1 MYAAVFP
8 LLTAR
13 ALDEPFEYLVPDSLG
28 PRLRRGSLV
37 AVPLSAG
44 MVLGVVL
51 GLNDDPVHAGRHVG
65 IADLVDLPPVPGDLL
80 DLAERVKDYYVT
92 SLGSALGLV
101 LPPGGGL
108 RLERWADI
116 TPAGR
121 EALAGGQKGV
131 EELRAFEGGAAPAP
145 AARRPALERLRRR
158 GWIAYAYRVRVTHE
172 KGLRR
177 LLERGPGEAKGLG
190 ARQRAAVELVE
201 RRAAL
206 DEATLR
212 RRARLGLSGLNAL
225 LEREILVARGEVR
238 RSAAPAASEAHRGE
252 TVPRLLPAQEEA
264 LAEITGC
271 VGTGATILL
280 HGVTGS
286 GKTEVYLRAAE
297 AVLRAGRG
305 VLVLVPEIG
314 LTGQTVARLA
324 DRFPGEPLSV
334 LHSGLPAG
342 ERLTTWRDIAA
353 GRSRLVIGARS
364 AVFAPF
370 PDLGLIVVD
379 EEHDSSY
386 KQDNEPRYDARTI
399 ARWRAQASGAV
410 VVLGSA
416 TPSVEAFAT
425 VARHADLRER
435 VDGSAPPTLEIV
447 DMRDVSTLLSPQLAA
462 ALTTAVE
469 AGEKVIL
476 FLNRRGYAS
485 LLACGHCGHGWEC
498 PNCDV
503 PLALFDRGR
512 RLRCRLCGHAAAAP
526 AVCPECGSAEL
537 RRYGFGTEALEREVA
552 SLLPGVE
559 LLRLDSDVASSV
571 ARLRGVLDRFAAPGA
586 KILVGTQMIA
596 KGHHFPEVTLV
607 GVVDAD
613 LTLRFPDFRAEE
625 RTFAMLVQVAGRSG
639 RGERPGRVLVQTLDP
654 EARPIA
660 AAASGEHEPFYADE
674 IERRAA
680 LSYPPAGVLIGVEV
694 SSPDASKAAAG
705 ADFVRDKLA
714 AAVPAGDLVL
724 GPGPLGRERSRHVAR
739 LVVKTQD
746 AGKTVPAVRAL
757 LDRYG
762 ARFAAR
768 GARIVV
774 DVEPQWL

>member
-13 ALDEPFEYLVPDSLG
+13 ALDEPFDYLVPDSLG

-80 DLAERVKDYYVT
+80 DLAERVKDYYLT

-121 EALAGGQKGV
+121 EALAGGREGRRGAAGV
-131 EELRAFEGGAAPAP
+131 RGRGGAGACGPPPRPRTPPAP
-145 AARRPALERLRRR
+145 RLDRL
-158 GWIAYAYRVRVTHE
+158 AYRVRVTHE

-286 GKTEVYLRAAE
+286 GKTEVYLQAAQAVLAPAERYSCSCPRSASPARRWRGSPTGSRASRSRCCTRASRPASASPRGATSPPAAAPRGRRPLGGVRAAP
-297 AVLRAGRG
+297 RPRPDRRRRG
-305 VLVLVPEIG
+305 
-314 LTGQTVARLA
+314 ARLLVQA
-324 DRFPGEPLSV
+324 GQRAAPTTPARS
-334 LHSGLPAG
+334 PAG
-342 ERLTTWRDIAA
+342 
-353 GRSRLVIGARS
+353 G
-364 AVFAPF
+364 P
-370 PDLGLIVVD
+370 
-379 EEHDSSY
+379 
-386 KQDNEPRYDARTI
+386 
-399 ARWRAQASGAV
+399 QASGAV

-416 TPSVEAFAT
+416 TPSVEAFAR
-425 VARHADLRER
+425 VAL
-435 VDGSAPPTLEIV
+435 P
-447 DMRDVSTLLSPQLAA
+447 
-462 ALTTAVE
+462 
-469 AGEKVIL
+469 
-476 FLNRRGYAS
+476 RRPAR
-485 LLACGHCGHGWEC
+485 A
-498 PNCDV
+498 
-503 PLALFDRGR
+503 GR
-512 RLRCRLCGHAAAAP
+512 RLG
-526 AVCPECGSAEL
+526 
-537 RRYGFGTEALEREVA
+537 RRR
-552 SLLPGVE
+552 
-559 LLRLDSDVASSV
+559 
-571 ARLRGVLDRFAAPGA
+571 
-586 KILVGTQMIA
+586 
-596 KGHHFPEVTLV
+596 
-607 GVVDAD
+607 
-613 LTLRFPDFRAEE
+613 
-625 RTFAMLVQVAGRSG
+625 
-639 RGERPGRVLVQTLDP
+639 
-654 EARPIA
+654 
-660 AAASGEHEPFYADE
+660 
-674 IERRAA
+674 
-680 LSYPPAGVLIGVEV
+680 
-694 SSPDASKAAAG
+694 
-705 ADFVRDKLA
+705 
-714 AAVPAGDLVL
+714 
-724 GPGPLGRERSRHVAR
+724 RSRSSTCA
-739 LVVKTQD
+739 T
-746 AGKTVPAVRAL
+746 
-757 LDRYG
+757 
-762 ARFAAR
+762 
-768 GARIVV
+768 
-774 DVEPQWL
+774 